1 MIMSSALSSAAPRRG
16 RLTSLVLIVA
26 TALGI
31 FLCARLAAP
40 FLPALAWAVA
50 LAVLCTP
57 FQGWLEA
64 KLKYPS
70 LAAAVTVLLAGLVLV
85 ALASFV
91 GQRLVLQAAKGA
103 ELIEAKV
110 MSNEWRK
117 SLEAW
122 PNLTLLAD
130 TIEQQFNLPETLK
143 TLTTWLSTT
152 AAAIVK
158 GSVVQAIGFCLTFYL
173 LFFLLRDRRVALH
186 ALRALAPLTR
196 PEMDRMISRVND
208 TIFATIYGTLA
219 VAAIQGCLGGLM
231 FWWLGL
237 SAPLLWGVV
246 MAFLAVIPFL
256 GAFIVWLPAALFL
269 ALDGEFGKALLL
281 VLWGMLVVGTIDNLL
296 RPILVGSRLKLH
308 TVLTFMSVVGGLMLF
323 GAAGLILGPVVL
335 TVTTELLDSWTTRRS
350 ARPMAA
356 SAVPAR

>member
-1 MIMSSALSSAAPRRG
+1 MPSSAPSSAPPRRG
-16 RLTSLVLIVA
+16 RLPGLILLVA
-26 TALGI
+26 TALGLL
-31 FLCARLAAP
+31 LCARLAAP

-50 LAVLCTP
+50 LAVLCAP
-57 FQGWLEA
+57 LQRWLET
-64 KLKYPS
+64 KLKYRG
-70 LAAAVTVLLAGLVLV
+70 LAAAVTVLVTGLVLV

-117 SLEAW
+117 SLEAR

-130 TIEQQFNLPETLK
+130 TIEQQFNLPETIK
-143 TLTTWLSTT
+143 TLTAWLSTT

-158 GSVVQAIGFCLTFYL
+158 GSVVQVIGFCLTFYL
-173 LFFLLRDRRVALH
+173 LFFLLRDRRAALQS
-186 ALRALAPLTR
+186 LRALAPLTG
-196 PEMDRMISRVND
+196 PEMDRMLSRVND
-208 TIFATIYGTLA
+208 TIFATIYGTMV

-269 ALDGEFGKALLL
+269 ALNGEWGKALLL

-296 RPILVGSRLKLH
+296 RPILVGRRLKLH

-323 GAAGLILGPVVL
+323 GAAGLVLGPVAL
-335 TVTTELLDSWTTRRS
+335 TVTTELLDCWTVRRS
-350 ARPMAA
+350 DQ
-356 SAVPAR
+356 PATAPSIPTR